1 VIFCRLAPKIPR
13 YVCGLTFWWQWVF
26 RLPIGRYISVVLECD
41 NVLNLVW
48 KDFANADG
56 PAKRLFGMDASSD
69 RLGAV
74 SQTPFIGLGRE
85 SAYSEV

>member
-1 VIFCRLAPKIPR
+1 
-13 YVCGLTFWWQWVF
+13 
-26 RLPIGRYISVVLECD
+26 VVLECD